1 MNDWDNV
8 IDNAVCAITSAVTI
22 GVHENILTMLRNC
35 GELLK
40 KNEDFSGDKLAG
52 YEYAISLIEKQLEDT
67 KGWIKYGKDGQ
78 RKEDLGSADQ
88 GDQKPLRSSGADGE
102 PDGGKQPESIL

>member
-8 IDNAVCAITSAVTI
+8 IDNAVCAITSSVTI

-35 GELLK
+35 GEFLK

-52 YEYAISLIEKQLEDT
+52 YEYAISLVEKKLQDT
-67 KGWIKYGKDGQ
+67 KGWIEYGKDRQ
-78 RKEDLGSADQ
+78 
-88 GDQKPLRSSGADGE
+88 
-102 PDGGKQPESIL
+102 